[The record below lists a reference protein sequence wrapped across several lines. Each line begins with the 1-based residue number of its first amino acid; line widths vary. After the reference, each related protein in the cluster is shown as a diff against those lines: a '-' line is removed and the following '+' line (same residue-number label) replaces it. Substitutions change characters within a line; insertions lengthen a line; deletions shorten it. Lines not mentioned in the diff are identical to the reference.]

1 MLYYFYRRRLDFRK
15 ETNYMEIGDRLRYL
29 RKELLK
35 MTLEDFGGKLG
46 LKKST
51 LSNIENGTYNLTEQ
65 TRRSIMREFGVN
77 EQWILSGEGE
87 PFKEKTLSEEIKDFM
102 NDLDYDDSF
111 KAKLIALLVR
121 MTPDEWEMLEKMARK
136 LGKLDQSTELEGKS
150 TEELEEIYKKEV
162 LSSPS
167 EPGATA

>member
-1 MLYYFYRRRLDFRK
+1 MTVGERI
-15 ETNYMEIGDRLRYL
+15 NAL
-29 RKELLK
+29 RKDLLK
-35 MTLEDFGGKLG
+35 LTLEQFGEKIG
-46 LKKST
+46 LKKSA
-51 LSNIENGTYNLTEQ
+51 LSHIENGNANLTDQ
-65 TRRSIMREFGVN
+65 TRRSICREFNVN

>member
-1 MLYYFYRRRLDFRK
+1 MTVGERI
-15 ETNYMEIGDRLRYL
+15 NAL
-29 RKELLK
+29 RKDLLK
-35 MTLEDFGGKLG
+35 LTLEQFGEKIG
-46 LKKST
+46 LKKSA
-51 LSNIENGTYNLTEQ
+51 LSHIENGNANLTDQ
-65 TRRSIMREFGVN
+65 TRRSICREFNVN
-77 EQWILSGEGE
+77 EQWILFGEGE

-136 LGKLDQSTELEGKS
+136 LGKLDQGAELEGKS

>member
-1 MLYYFYRRRLDFRK
+1 MTVGERI
-15 ETNYMEIGDRLRYL
+15 NAL
-29 RKELLK
+29 RKDLLK
-35 MTLEDFGGKLG
+35 LTLEQFGEKIG
-46 LKKST
+46 LKKSA
-51 LSNIENGTYNLTEQ
+51 LSHIENGNANLTDQ
-65 TRRSIMREFGVN
+65 TRRSICREFNVN
-77 EQWILSGEGE
+77 EQWILFGEGE

>member
-1 MLYYFYRRRLDFRK
+1 MDIGERINYLRKNLLDLTLDKF
-15 ETNYMEIGDRLRYL
+15 GDRL
-29 RKELLK
+29 
-35 MTLEDFGGKLG
+35 GV
-46 LKKST
+46 KKST
-51 LSNIENGTYNLTEQ
+51 LSTLENGKGNVTEQ
-65 TRRSIMREFGVN
+65 MRRSICREFGVS
-77 EQWILSGEGE
+77 ESWLLTGEGD
-87 PFKEKTLSEEIKDFM
+87 PFVAKTISEEIKEFM
-102 NDLDYDDSF
+102 EGLDYDDSF

-167 EPGATA
+167 EPGAIA

>member
-1 MLYYFYRRRLDFRK
+1 METIGERIKKIRK
-15 ETNYMEIGDRLRYL
+15 EKTMTQEEFANNLGTKRGNIAKYETGD
-29 RKELLK
+29 
-35 MTLEDFGGKLG
+35 
-46 LKKST
+46 
-51 LSNIENGTYNLTEQ
+51 NIPSDAVIALICKTYNVAEAWLRT
-65 TRRSIMREFGVN
+65 
-77 EQWILSGEGE
+77 GEGE

>member
-1 MLYYFYRRRLDFRK
+1 MTVGERI
-15 ETNYMEIGDRLRYL
+15 NYL

-35 MTLEDFGGKLG
+35 TTLEQFGEKIG
-46 LKKST
+46 LKKSA
-51 LSNIENGTYNLTEQ
+51 LSHIENGNANLTDQ
-65 TRRSIMREFGVN
+65 TRRSICREYNVS
-77 EQWILSGEGE
+77 ETWLLTGEGD
-87 PFKEKTLSEEIKDFM
+87 PFVAKTISEEIKEFM
-102 NDLDYDDSF
+102 EGLDYDDSF

-136 LGKLDQSTELEGKS
+136 LGKLDQSAELEGKS